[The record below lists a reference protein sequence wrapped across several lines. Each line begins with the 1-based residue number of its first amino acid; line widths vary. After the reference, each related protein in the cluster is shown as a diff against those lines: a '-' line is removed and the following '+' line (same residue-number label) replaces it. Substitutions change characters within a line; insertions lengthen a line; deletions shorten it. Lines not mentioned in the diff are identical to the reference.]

1 MRLFVHGFVPG
12 REEGSVTWEG
22 DGGVDDFDDVSSAN
36 ASFSAD
42 DESETT
48 ATRRAVEGVEVEATL
63 PLPLLRKEELIVD
76 DVSNGSGVVVGGEI
90 RRVPIMKIPLKRC
103 KLWRS

>member
-12 REEGSVTWEG
+12 REEGSVTCEG
-22 DGGVDDFDDVSSAN
+22 DGGVDDFVSSAN

-76 DVSNGSGVVVGGEI
+76 DVSN
-90 RRVPIMKIPLKRC
+90 
-103 KLWRS
+103 